1 MLIKTKQEAMAY
13 KQEKNPLRRDGASI
27 DPITA
32 TAIKVAAKKAL
43 AKVAT
48 KVVPK
53 VVGKVAPKALP
64 KVTKA
69 LSKIAP
75 KSAKLI
81 KTTSSMPKLQT
92 ISQTSG
98 KVGKLENIVS
108 KGKNVASKVNTKV
121 DNLATKAS
129 DFSKEIGLDRSPEEI
144 KDMAKE
150 KLLNASQQITD
161 RIGRAEPA
169 PMNKTKEEKEFDIS
183 KSSYSNPATISM
195 GPSKS
200 LKNISTT
207 QDVGK
212 KSLQQFGAEMRFN
225 SLAQYGTSQED
236 TSDGF
241 YPKEKES
248 NPAGKNEDS
257 LKESNLRPANF
268 LKDFDAYANVGGIVF
283 NVGDVARLGYAG
295 VQKFIEN
302 KPKREKRRGERD
314 IKKQTKKQPPLSM
327 ISKRE
332 DINNKTGSIIS

>member
-1 MLIKTKQEAMAY
+1 
-13 KQEKNPLRRDGASI
+13 
-27 DPITA
+27 
-32 TAIKVAAKKAL
+32 
-43 AKVAT
+43 
-48 KVVPK
+48 
-53 VVGKVAPKALP
+53 
-64 KVTKA
+64 
-69 LSKIAP
+69 
-75 KSAKLI
+75 
-81 KTTSSMPKLQT
+81 
-92 ISQTSG
+92 
-98 KVGKLENIVS
+98 
-108 KGKNVASKVNTKV
+108 
-121 DNLATKAS
+121 
-129 DFSKEIGLDRSPEEI
+129 
-144 KDMAKE
+144 
-150 KLLNASQQITD
+150 
-161 RIGRAEPA
+161 
-169 PMNKTKEEKEFDIS
+169 
-183 KSSYSNPATISM
+183 M

>member
-32 TAIKVAAKKAL
+32 SIGLKLLAKKALGKVAAK
-43 AKVAT
+43 VA
-48 KVVPK
+48 PK
-53 VVGKVAPKALP
+53 VIGKVAPKLLP
-64 KVTKA
+64 KVTSAIAKA
-69 LSKIAP
+69 TPKAMP

-81 KTTSSMPKLQT
+81 KTTSSMPKLQPLG
-92 ISQTSG
+92 QTGG

-108 KGKNVASKVNTKV
+108 KGKNVAGKVNTKV
-121 DNLATKAS
+121 DDLATKAS

-183 KSSYSNPATISM
+183 KSSYSNPATINM

-212 KSLQQFGAEMRFN
+212 KSLQQFGAEMKFN
-225 SLAQYGTSQED
+225 ALAQHGTSQEKD
-236 TSDGF
+236 ISEGF
-241 YPKEKES
+241 AL
-248 NPAGKNEDS
+248 PAGEVKS
-257 LKESNLRPANF
+257 LDKSNLGKNF
-268 LKDFDAYANVGGIVF
+268 LNNFDAYANVGGVVF

-295 VQKFIEN
+295 VKKFIEN

-314 IKKQTKKQPPLSM
+314 IKKQTKKQPPVSI

-332 DINNKTGSIIS
+332 DINNKTGSILS